1 MRTAAVVVTAIV
13 LAACG
18 SDNPAAPSIQTVI
31 ITSSTQ
37 TIAVGET
44 VQLTAT
50 ARDVNGLTVANAKI
64 TYVAS
69 PTSVLSVNESGRV
82 IGVGPG
88 TGTIVV
94 TAGGQP
100 SPAYPITVTS
110 TGSVAA
116 VVTMQP
122 NSFSPFSTTIRV
134 NQTVAFDF
142 GSLAHN
148 VIFKDRAQHPGV
160 PADIPDATS
169 NKTVTRTFATAGT
182 FPFDCTIHPGMSGQ
196 VVVNP

>member
-1 MRTAAVVVTAIV
+1 MKPAAVVVAAIV
-13 LAACG
+13 VAACG
-18 SDNPAAPSIQTVI
+18 KDNPTSPTIQTVI
-31 ITSSTQ
+31 ITSPTQ

-44 VQLTAT
+44 VQLTTT
-50 ARDVNGLTVANAKI
+50 ARDVNGLSVPTAKI
-64 TYVAS
+64 TYAAS
-69 PTSVLSVNESGRV
+69 PASVLSVNDAGRV

-88 TGTIVV
+88 AGTVIA
-94 TAGGQP
+94 TAAGQS
-100 SPAYPITVTS
+100 SPAYAITVTPS
-110 TGSVAA
+110 GGVAA

-122 NSFSPFSTTIRV
+122 NSFSPFTTTIRLG
-134 NQTVAFDF
+134 QTVAFDF

-169 NKTVTRTFATAGT
+169 NKLVNRTFTTAGT

>member
-1 MRTAAVVVTAIV
+1 MKTAAIVVATVV

-18 SDNPAAPSIQTVI
+18 KDNPASPTILSVI

-50 ARDVNGLTVANAKI
+50 ARDVNGLNVPNAKV
-64 TYVAS
+64 TYAAS
-69 PTSVLSVNESGRV
+69 PASVLSVNETGRV

-88 TGTIVV
+88 TGSIIATSS
-94 TAGGQP
+94 GQA
-100 SPAYPITVTS
+100 SPAYQITVTAS
-110 TGSVAA
+110 GAVAA
-116 VVTMQP
+116 VITMQP
-122 NSFSPFSTTIRV
+122 NTFTPNTTTIRAG
-134 NQTVAFDF
+134 QTVGFDF
-142 GSLAHN
+142 PALAHN
-148 VIFKDRAQHPGV
+148 VIFAQRTGK
-160 PADIPDATS
+160 PADIPSTS
-169 NKTVTRTFATAGT
+169 GQLVTRTFTTAGT